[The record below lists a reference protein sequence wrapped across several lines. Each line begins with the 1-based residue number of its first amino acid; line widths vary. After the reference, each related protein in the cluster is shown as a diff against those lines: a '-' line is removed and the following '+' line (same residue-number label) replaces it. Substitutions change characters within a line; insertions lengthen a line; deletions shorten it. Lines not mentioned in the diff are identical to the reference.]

1 MALPSPLRRA
11 ALTAAAAAS
20 LTAVLPVASASA
32 VVHGHAVSAARYP
45 WLGAV
50 GSPFFF
56 VRPAGQY
63 CGGVLTAPD
72 KMLTAAHCVA
82 SVKGFPGV
90 LKVTFGLSDLR
101 AKGGESAGV
110 KSVWVDPRYHETKF
124 KNEDVEHHDLAVLTL
139 SRRVNR
145 PTVATGQAG
154 DAREGEVVGWGTTSE
169 SDWFNTRLHAATVP
183 LRGDAACA
191 SAYGSSYDA
200 SDMLCA
206 GSPKAD
212 TCQFDSGGPLLVNGR
227 VVALTSWAYGCARP
241 GYPGV
246 YARVR

>member
-1 MALPSPLRRA
+1 MALSSPLRRA

-20 LTAVLPVASASA
+20 VSALLPVASASA
-32 VVHGHAVSAARYP
+32 VVHGREASAARYP

-56 VRPAGQY
+56 LRPAGQF
-63 CGGVLTAPD
+63 CGGALTAPD
-72 KMLTAAHCVA
+72 KVLTAAHCVGA
-82 SVKGFPGV
+82 VRGLPGV
-90 LKVTFGLSDLR
+90 LRVTFGLSDLR
-101 AKGGESAGV
+101 GKGGEAVDV

-124 KNEDVEHHDLAVLTL
+124 KSEDVEHHDVAVLTL
-139 SRRVNR
+139 KRRVNR
-145 PTVATGQAG
+145 PTAATGRPG
-154 DAREGEVVGWGTTSE
+154 DARAGEVVGWGTTSE
-169 SDWFNTRLHAATVP
+169 SDLFNTRLHAATVP
-183 LRGDAACA
+183 LRGNAACA
-191 SAYGSSYDA
+191 SAYGTSFDA

-227 VVALTSWAYGCARP
+227 VVGLTSWAYGCARP

-246 YARVR
+246 YSRL

>member
-1 MALPSPLRRA
+1 MALPSLWRRA
-11 ALTAAAAAS
+11 ALIAAAAAS
-20 LTAVLPVASASA
+20 ASALLPAASASA
-32 VVHGHAVSAARYP
+32 VVHGRAVPAERYP

-56 VRPAGQY
+56 VRPAGQF
-63 CGGVLTAPD
+63 CGAALTAPD
-72 KMLTAAHCVA
+72 KMLTAAHCVSA
-82 SVKGFPGV
+82 VRGLPGV
-90 LKVTFGLSDLR
+90 LKVTFGRSDLR
-101 AKGGESAGV
+101 DKGGETVDV

-124 KNEDVEHHDLAVLTL
+124 KTEDVEHHDLAVLTL
-139 SRRVNR
+139 KRGVNR
-145 PTVATGQAG
+145 PTVATGRPG

-169 SDWFNTRLHAATVP
+169 TDWFNTRLHAATVP

-191 SAYGSSYDA
+191 AAYGASYDA

-227 VVALTSWAYGCARP
+227 IVALTSWAYGCARP

-246 YARVR
+246 YARV